1 VRCGPDRL
9 YQSFAGGYRGLGW
22 AISTIVDMHPLTATT
37 AAVGLLVA
45 GGAAGVALFERPDPA
60 APTAARPAPVEVRTE
75 VIHRTVHVVR
85 HIRPKHRVAAP
96 PAPAAVQG
104 AAPVVA
110 RAPAPRTTRPLR
122 TQSSAT
128 GASHG
133 DDGEHEGGDDD

>member
-1 VRCGPDRL
+1 L
-9 YQSFAGGYRGLGW
+9 AGGYRGLGR
-22 AISTIVDMHPLTATT
+22 AISTIVHMHPLTATT

-85 HIRPKHRVAAP
+85 HIRPKRRVAAP
-96 PAPAAVQG
+96 SVPVAVQAPASPPQRAAVT
-104 AAPVVA
+104 AAP
-110 RAPAPRTTRPLR
+110 PAPRTTRPLR
-122 TQSSAT
+122 THSSAT

-133 DDGEHEGGDDD
+133 DDGEHEGGGDD